1 MANLELKFSL
11 IITSLKGMKVRLT
24 FILKANKNN
33 PEQNNPEHPFEF
45 ECSSSSSSSSF
56 RDGLKIF
63 WTSTGTPGE
72 GTECGITAF

>member
-1 MANLELKFSL
+1 MANLELTFSL

-24 FILKANKNN
+24 FILKANT
-33 PEQNNPEHPFEF
+33 EDPEHPFEF

-56 RDGLKIF
+56 RDELKIF
-63 WTSTGTPGE
+63 WTSIDTPGE